1 MPNFAIEHLSTRQL
15 SEAWPILHAT
25 RAVPVAV
32 WWENE
37 AKDLIRRGGGV
48 LVARTADGSIHGLA
62 TYESVDRPHGGRL
75 LEVGKLI
82 AFELN
87 RKEPVRHAL
96 CEALDFPRSRRR
108 IGRRRPAT
116 FSPGNAGYP
125 QTRLIRHPLRSGC
138 ASPTEV
144 HEKSPGQ
151 EGWRPG
157 LILWPIKFGALRFRC
172 REGN

>member
-62 TYESVDRPHGGRL
+62 TYESVDRPHEGRL

-96 CEALDFPRSRRR
+96 CEALDSLALAGGLDAVALPLSAQVTPDIRRR
-108 IGRRRPAT
+108 A
-116 FSPGNAGYP
+116 
-125 QTRLIRHPLRSGC
+125 
-138 ASPTEV
+138 
-144 HEKSPGQ
+144 
-151 EGWRPG
+151 
-157 LILWPIKFGALRFRC
+157 
-172 REGN
+172 